1 MNELQIR
8 QVTERLL
15 FAWRTGI
22 RQPVTDLQLEDEAA
36 AYAVQ
41 HQVSK
46 ALGWHALSGS
56 KVWKLGGEPGGLI
69 STALVPENALQSSGW
84 RVPAK
89 YAMGF
94 GIEGELAIRLGRDLC
109 ASVELEEVYNAVD
122 AWMPAIELCDS
133 RFIGGSAHSPL
144 LKLADHQLSRAL
156 IVGAECKPPVRPD
169 WRGQGVTLTVGG
181 QPQRAFVGSHPF
193 VEPLANVVWLAKH
206 AAAQGM
212 PLQAGDIIAT
222 GSWSSICWV
231 EVGQSVSVSFP
242 GFGTV
247 DLLV

>member
-8 QVTERLL
+8 AVTERLL
-15 FAWRTGI
+15 LAWRTGI

-41 HQVSK
+41 RQVCD
-46 ALGWHALSGS
+46 ALGWHALPGS
-56 KVWKLGGEPGGLI
+56 RVWKLGGGPGGLI

-84 RVPAK
+84 RVPAG
-89 YAMGF
+89 YARGF

-109 ASVELEEVYNAVD
+109 ASVDLDDVYNAVD

-133 RFIGGSAHSPL
+133 RFMGGSGHSPL

-156 IVGAECKPPVRPD
+156 IVGSACKPTVRPD
-169 WRGQGVTLTVGG
+169 WRCQGVTLAIDG
-181 QPQRAFVGSHPF
+181 QSQRAFVGSHPF
-193 VEPLANVVWLAKH
+193 VDPLANVIWLARH
-206 AAAQGM
+206 ATAQGM

-222 GSWSSICWV
+222 GSWTSICWV
-231 EVGQSVSVSFP
+231 ETGQNISVCFP
-242 GFGTV
+242 GFGSV
-247 DLLV
+247 NLVV